1 VIPSPSLLDTDILSA
16 LMRGEPTVVARAT
29 AYLAQY
35 HRFTISVITRYEIL
49 RGLKAK
55 GAVQQISRFDQFCAR
70 NEILPMTEPI
80 FVQAADIYADLYKR
94 GQIVGDADILIAA
107 TALVHQLVVVTN
119 NEAHFRRISS
129 LNVENWHI

>member
-16 LMRGEPTVVARAT
+16 LMRGEPAVVARAR

-35 HRFTISVITRYEIL
+35 HQFTISVITRYEIL

-55 GAVQQISRFDQFCAR
+55 EAVQQLARFDQFCAR
-70 NEILPMTEPI
+70 NEILPITEPI
-80 FVQAADIYADLYKR
+80 ILQAADIYADLYKR